1 VRACQRTS
9 HASSAASSANRA
21 RKPARIRTGAVGR
34 VGETAKCLREIDVLR
49 VQQGQEVVGQR
60 QILRRL
66 AAQAELGAHDGEPV
80 VFVTRRERVDHAR
93 RERDRAVGVGI
104 EQGQQRLGQA
114 RQIPAGDQRL
124 VAIGIAPAGVDR
136 AEDRVGVE
144 VVHEGA
150 GAVVDGFA
158 RQGHVVGVHD
168 AVDEA
173 HAHPARD
180 QLGLAF
186 AHRPQQPQIGVA
198 IGRDGRRM

>member
-1 VRACQRTS
+1 VSIELNTVC
-9 HASSAASSANRA
+9 
-21 RKPARIRTGAVGR
+21 G
-34 VGETAKCLREIDVLR
+34 
-49 VQQGQEVVGQR
+49 VV
-60 QILRRL
+60 
-66 AAQAELGAHDGEPV
+66 
-80 VFVTRRERVDHAR
+80 
-93 RERDRAVGVGI
+93 
-104 EQGQQRLGQA
+104 
-114 RQIPAGDQRL
+114 
-124 VAIGIAPAGVDR
+124 
-136 AEDRVGVE
+136 

-198 IGRDGRRM
+198 IGRDGRRMSCDRVVGQLAQQGLVAARGRELEGADPKMAGGHASEHGAGLRA